1 MAVRVEVP
9 NRHPNRFERA
19 RKRMVDGSAEL
30 AATETSVEGE
40 GVFLGVGDHE
50 IENAVMIEIAR
61 LGASVI

>member
-1 MAVRVEVP
+1 
-9 NRHPNRFERA
+9 
-19 RKRMVDGSAEL
+19 MVDGSAEL